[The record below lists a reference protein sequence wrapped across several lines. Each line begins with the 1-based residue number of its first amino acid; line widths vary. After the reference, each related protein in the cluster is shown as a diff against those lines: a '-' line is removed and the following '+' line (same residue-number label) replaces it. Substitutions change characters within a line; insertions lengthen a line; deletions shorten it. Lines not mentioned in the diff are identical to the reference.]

1 MKEFIQILRRF
12 LPPYKKN
19 LLLNVIFNIIS
30 AVATS
35 FSFAILIPVLNI
47 LFESDKDIT
56 SIGEFQMDFDYIKEV
71 LGYYTTQIKY
81 EYGIENTLLIVGS
94 FYIIA
99 TLVKVGT
106 QYLASYN
113 MIFIRNSVVRDVRN
127 QIYTKVVDLPLS
139 FFSEERKG
147 DVMARITGDVT
158 EVENSIMNSLDMLF
172 KNPIM
177 IIVLLGSMLF
187 MSWQLTIFVL
197 ILLPISGFIIGRI
210 GKNLKKRSGE
220 GQSKMGE
227 ILSTTEETLSGHR
240 IIKAFNAE
248 DKMKVNFDE
257 QNNSY
262 RITMNR
268 LQRRYALAHPMS
280 ELLGSVT
287 IIILLWYGGRL
298 ILGDSGFQAS
308 VFIAYLGIFYSII
321 NPAKALSQASYSIQK
336 GLAAMD
342 RIDMIL
348 TAENTIKEAEDAIEI
363 HDFTDNIRY
372 SNVTFTYDNK
382 VDVLR
387 NIYVDIEKGQTV
399 ALVGQSGSGKTTFA
413 DLLPRFYDVAGGRI
427 TVDGIDIRKAKLK
440 SLRALMGNVNQDPIL
455 FNDTFF
461 NNIAFGV
468 ENATQEEVERA
479 AKIANAHDFIMA
491 TAKGYQTNVGDRGG
505 KLSGGQ
511 RQRISIARAVL
522 KNPPIMILDEA
533 TSALDTQSEK
543 YVQEALDNLMK
554 DRTSIVIAHRLSTIR
569 NADLILVFKDGQIV
583 ERGKHDELLAKSGAY
598 SVLHEMQTNNK
609 I

>member
-1 MKEFIQILRRF
+1 MKDFFQILRRF
-12 LPPYKKN
+12 LPPYKKYLVLNVFFN
-19 LLLNVIFNIIS
+19 LLS
-30 AVATS
+30 ALATS
-35 FSFAILIPVLNI
+35 FSFVMLIPILNI
-47 LFESDKDIT
+47 LFEIDEEVT
-56 SIGEFQMDFDYIKEV
+56 NIGVFEFDFDYIKR
-71 LGYYTTQIKY
+71 LLSYYATELKHT
-81 EYGIENTLLIVGS
+81 YGIETTILFVGGA
-94 FYIIA
+94 YIIA

-113 MIFIRNSVVRDVRN
+113 MIFIRNSVVRDIRN
-127 QIYTKVVDLPLS
+127 QIYSKVVDLPLA

-187 MSWQLTIFVL
+187 ISWELTVFVL

-210 GKNLKKRSGE
+210 GKNLKRRSSE
-220 GQSKMGE
+220 GQNKMGE

-240 IIKAFNAE
+240 IVKAFNAE
-248 DKMKVNFDE
+248 DKMKHHFDE

-262 RITMNR
+262 RVTMNK
-268 LQRRYALAHPMS
+268 LMRRYALAHPMS

-298 ILGDSGFQAS
+298 ILGNSGFQAS
-308 VFIAYLGIFYSII
+308 VFISYLGIFYSII

-336 GLAAMD
+336 GLASMD

-348 TAENTIKEAEDAIEI
+348 KAENNIKEVEDATELK
-363 HDFTDNIRY
+363 DFEESIKY
-372 SNVTFTYDNK
+372 SNVTFTYDDK
-382 VDVLR
+382 VDVLK
-387 NIYVDIEKGQTV
+387 NIYVEIKKGQTI

-427 TVDGIDIRKAKLK
+427 TVDGVDIRKAKIK
-440 SLRALMGNVNQDPIL
+440 SLRELMGNVNQDPIL

-468 ENATQEEVERA
+468 ESATQEQVERA
-479 AKIANAHDFIMA
+479 AKIANAHEFIMA
-491 TAKGYQTNVGDRGG
+491 TEKGYQTNVGDRGG

-569 NADLILVFKDGQIV
+569 NADMILVFKNGQIV
-583 ERGKHDELLAKSGAY
+583 ERGRHDELLAQNGEY
-598 SVLHEMQTNNK
+598 SILHEMQTNNK
-609 I
+609 L